1 MSDVANWIS
10 VGELAEGFS
19 PKSNILPAS
28 FDLAGQEIVL
38 EYEDGSSRR
47 WRFERAGDGQ
57 TLSLDGAA
65 AEAVRVTSL
74 REGLYFIDYLPS
86 DKPRGSTTL
95 LLDTVSGVALEIGG
109 SLPLAEETELSLLE
123 RIKEALPLTAVRAS
137 FGAARIAG
145 SAASAYGFP
154 RTTEL
159 VGKRIRYRYSETELY
174 EHIYLNPSLY
184 TWQCLAG
191 LEVGLADTDLC
202 HYFKLREEL
211 YLFIWQEKI
220 VPTLGVVTV
229 DLQRNKTDGKIF
241 GYAENDFGVLT
252 NFPIGAFATFANFT
266 PAPDL
271 A

>member
-1 MSDVANWIS
+1 MSDAVNWIS

-19 PKSNILPAS
+19 PKSNILPPS

-38 EYEDGSSRR
+38 DYEDGTRRR
-47 WRFERAGDGQ
+47 WHFEQVGDSQ
-57 TLSLDGAA
+57 QLSLDGAA

-74 REGLYFIDYLPS
+74 REGLYFIDYLPA

-95 LLDTVSGVALEIGG
+95 LLDRVTGNALEIGG
-109 SLPLAEETELSLLE
+109 LLPLSEETEQSLLS
-123 RIKEALPLTAVRAS
+123 RIKDARPLTSVRAE
-137 FGAARIAG
+137 FAAARLTGATT
-145 SAASAYGFP
+145 AEYGFP

-184 TWQCLAG
+184 TWQCLSG
-191 LEVGLADTDLC
+191 LEAGLADTDLC
-202 HYFKLREEL
+202 HFFKLRDDL
-211 YLFIWQEKI
+211 YLFVWQEKI
-220 VPTLGVVTV
+220 VPTLGVVTI

-241 GYAENDFGVLT
+241 GYAENDFAALT
-252 NFPIGAFATFANFT
+252 NFPIGAFATFANDT
-266 PAPDL
+266 PFPDL